1 MVQRAG
7 NVPRSEVERVGSSLI
22 LNGIYCCHCF
32 QLISMEPG
40 THMNP
45 CMHVVTWCYTT
56 ASPGP
61 ELLVQS
67 VFAKLPRMSLWGRA
81 SYSVVGRVLCV
92 CVCDFCD
99 SFVIMPSIAAAQ
111 DQHVWWRSGV
121 PCSDPWKW
129 NPIPETDR
137 VRAAQQNWGLSIFW
151 MTVCQCYQ
159 NLFPSWPTHLIA
171 PLCPLLPPGGFRG
184 GDPRSELWWPWQ
196 GHEPSAGSE
205 AGRCTG
211 RSNFGGGVFRST
223 HDQGESTKNHTLPHW
238 I

>member
-1 MVQRAG
+1 MHA
-7 NVPRSEVERVGSSLI
+7 
-22 LNGIYCCHCF
+22 CCHLMLYHCF
-32 QLISMEPG
+32 SRARIAGAKRVCEAAPD
-40 THMNP
+40 
-45 CMHVVTWCYTT
+45 
-56 ASPGP
+56 
-61 ELLVQS
+61 ELVRQGLVFS
-67 VFAKLPRMSLWGRA
+67 RGS
-81 SYSVVGRVLCV
+81 CIV